1 MIPRSFIEQLTAQ
14 CDIEEII
21 RSYVSIKRAG
31 RTSKALCPFHSEK
44 TPSFVI
50 YPDNQSFYCFGCGKG
65 GDVIRFIMEAEHLD
79 YPEAIRFLAARTGMT
94 VPEDGDDL
102 AAKRKMRVY
111 EINREAA
118 RFFHKCLKSP
128 VGKVGYDYLRGR
140 GLSDQTIVTYG
151 LGFAPNTW
159 DSLRNHLQK
168 KGFTREEMIDAAVLS
183 QGKNGSAYDKF
194 RNRVMFP
201 IIDLRGNVI
210 GFGGR
215 VMDDSKPKYLNTD
228 DTPVFKKSR
237 NLFSLNFAKGEA
249 NGRLILAE
257 GYMDVIAI
265 YAAGFHNVVA
275 TLGTALTEEQARL
288 MSKYA
293 KEIIIAYDSDGAG
306 QAATRRALNIL
317 SEAGLTARVLQME
330 GAKDPDE
337 YIAKFGT
344 KRFEMLLDDAGD
356 PIVHELESVKK
367 TVDLKTPEGKIEFVK
382 RAVFVLSDVADPL
395 AREVYAASAAKA
407 AEISTES
414 LLSQAANVRKKRIK
428 QAEAREWRDIEM
440 NREMVRDRINPQKA
454 QNIKAATAEEGILSY
469 MLRHPDE
476 CGRILDTVPETDF
489 VTDYDRRV
497 YAAMRVLHDEHD
509 EITLT
514 TLSTLLS
521 PDEASGVARILARS
535 SETPVSQAML
545 EDYIQVLAQERQ
557 KIKKETVASVDPAEL
572 ERYRQKLREKRK

>member
-1 MIPRSFIEQLTAQ
+1 MIPRGFIEQLVAQ

-21 RSYVSIKRAG
+21 RSYVAVKRAG

-79 YPEAIRFLAARTGMT
+79 YPEAVRFLAARCGLT
-94 VPEDGDDL
+94 VPEDGDDK

-128 VGKVGYDYLRGR
+128 AGKEGYDYLRRR

-237 NLFSLNFAKGEA
+237 NLFSLNFAKNEGS
-249 NGRLILAE
+249 GRLILAE

-265 YAAGFHNVVA
+265 HAAGFKNVVA

-293 KEIIIAYDSDGAG
+293 KEVIIAYDSDGAG

-317 SEAGLTARVLQME
+317 SEAGLTARVLHME

-337 YIAKFGT
+337 YIGKFGT

-356 PIVHELESVKK
+356 PIVHELESIKK
-367 TVDLKTPEGKIEFVK
+367 SVDIKTPEGKIEFIK

-395 AREVYAASAAKA
+395 SREVYAATAAKT
-407 AEISTES
+407 AEVTVET
-414 LLSQAANVRKKRIK
+414 LMTQAENIRKKRIR

-440 NREMVRDRINPQKA
+440 NREMVRDRINPEKA

-476 CGRILDTVPETDF
+476 CGRILEAVSEEDF
-489 VTDYDRRV
+489 VTAYDKKV
-497 YAAMRVLHDEHD
+497 LSAMRVLHSEHD
-509 EITLT
+509 EITLS

-535 SETPVSQAML
+535 SEAPVTQEMVG
-545 EDYIQVLAQERQ
+545 DYIRVLEQERQ
-557 KIKKETVASVDPAEL
+557 KLKKESIASIDPAEI